1 MAFTSSGGATAEGL
15 DRPEASGHLGSWRT
29 GGGMRQLGPWT
40 AVACGAQAVLKL
52 LLVTA
57 LDDAP
62 WRREEVRSVTVS
74 QLLRS
79 WGIQSVRPVQAAVAA
94 ESPRKGH
101 DRRLGSLDWDG
112 LGTRAM

>member
-15 DRPEASGHLGSWRT
+15 DRPEASVRASGQLEDRWRNAPA
-29 GGGMRQLGPWT
+29 G
-40 AVACGAQAVLKL
+40 AVDSAACGAQAVLRL

-57 LDDAP
+57 LDEAP
-62 WRREEVRSVTVS
+62 WRREEVRSATVS

-101 DRRLGSLDWDG
+101 DRRLGSLD
-112 LGTRAM
+112 